1 MTFASA
7 VFRCF
12 LLFQAAAQTPNPNCI
27 NSTKVRRLAPI
38 HNPSVPPRFAVKG
51 KSHKIHKTIIKEGK
65 LGKSKQS
72 DVYNLAVVYSM
83 SRGRQHMIH
92 IKVISMTSS
101 VTISVWF
108 THYTE
113 ASKIAKAPKR
123 SQV

>member
-38 HNPSVPPRFAVKG
+38 HNPIVPPRFAVKG
-51 KSHKIHKTIIKEGK
+51 KSHNIHNTLIKEGK

-72 DVYNLAVVYSM
+72 DVYNLALNEQ
-83 SRGRQHMIH
+83 GTTIL
-92 IKVISMTSS
+92 MTSS

-113 ASKIAKAPKR
+113 ASKIAKTPKR